1 VTLGTS
7 GRTTTPARWNR
18 TIVDALQ
25 PPTRTDLVA
34 TLRQDEAGQAFTSA
48 ERLFA
53 PTFSCALMWPH
64 EHAHYEGPEGLWT
77 AWNDWLR
84 AWRRYVVETCELT
97 ATGDRVLVLTRA
109 RGVVAAD
116 RDPDGR
122 RCLTAGR
129 EVEARPATIWRLHDR
144 RLLSA
149 AFYESQLDAFE
160 ALGLLDGRSRHC

>member
-1 VTLGTS
+1 MSLQTP
-7 GRTTTPARWNR
+7 GRTTTGARWNSR
-18 TIVDALQ
+18 IVDGLQ

-34 TLRQDEAGQAFTSA
+34 TLREEEAGRAFAGA

-53 PTFSCALMWPH
+53 PTFTCTLVWPH
-64 EHAHYEGPEGLWT
+64 MRARYEGPNGLWT

-84 AWRRYVVETCELT
+84 LWRRYVVETCEL
-97 ATGDRVLVLTRA
+97 AANGDRVLVLMHA

-122 RCLTAGR
+122 RCLMVAGQ
-129 EVEARPATIWRLHDR
+129 EVEVRPATIWRLQDR

-149 AFYESQLDAFE
+149 DFYESRFDACE
-160 ALGLLDGRSRHC
+160 ALGMLE